1 MYYVQ
6 APGVCSLYFWC
17 CFLTSWYCFLCYVTW
32 KKKKK
37 KKKILEIFVIK
48 ALLHMAVKLPAEVKI
63 FLLLEQ

>member
-1 MYYVQ
+1 M
-6 APGVCSLYFWC
+6 
-17 CFLTSWYCFLCYVTW
+17 LCNL
-32 KKKKK
+32 KEEEE

>member
-1 MYYVQ
+1 M
-6 APGVCSLYFWC
+6 
-17 CFLTSWYCFLCYVTW
+17 LCNL
-32 KKKKK
+32 KEEKKK